1 MNFDQKQPNFDLK
14 LMLPVMVSSIKIY
27 ERNDE
32 IILSQR
38 VFIENVEIMKTCG
51 KEMIKGALRL
61 YINPI

>member
-1 MNFDQKQPNFDLK
+1 MNFDQKQPYFDLN
-14 LMLPVMVSSIKIY
+14 LMLMVSLITIY
-27 ERNDE
+27 EINDE

-38 VFIENVEIMKTCG
+38 VFIENVEIMKKCG